1 VEMTESEGE
10 KETGNWFHK
19 KT

>member
-1 VEMTESEGE
+1 MTESEGE